1 MITVIAEIKTK
12 PGHRETVLKAIE
24 KLIPLVL
31 AEEGCG
37 EYMPMID
44 SHTQA
49 PWQKLSPDSVFMLE
63 KWESQA
69 HLEKHLDIAHMHKHR
84 DTIKDSVVGV
94 TIHVLGNAL

>member
-12 PGHRETVLKAIE
+12 PGHRETMLKAIE

-37 EYMPMID
+37 EYTPMID

>member
-37 EYMPMID
+37 EYTPMID

-94 TIHVLGNAL
+94 TFHVLGNAL

>member
-37 EYMPMID
+37 EYTPMID

-84 DTIKDSVVGV
+84 DTIKDSVLGV

>member
-37 EYMPMID
+37 EYTPMID

-94 TIHVLGNAL
+94 TIHVLGNVL

>member
-1 MITVIAEIKTK
+1 M
-12 PGHRETVLKAIE
+12 LKAIE

-37 EYMPMID
+37 EYTPMID